1 MRGPS
6 RTSSSVKTSLNL
18 LKVSLAVLR
27 ETPIPGIGAAAEA
40 LSQVLNRT
48 QEMQDNA
55 AGWKN
60 LEDRVQ
66 SLAFLGSQDYDMDS
80 QLRDRFTKD
89 LEQIRQ
95 SILDS
100 RKQGRMRLFFS
111 ATEDSSFLNKYNS
124 GLSDLVT
131 DITVDFSSKTQRT
144 FAQLRED
151 LRQFK
156 VYRPQYLF
164 SCRVNCHKQN
174 NLVAVEKLEDSAKA
188 DTITHALTQKF
199 GNAIVMGNGTVGLE
213 TATSDKM
220 PNASQEF
227 TGTIHVTSGVVGI
240 RQTST
245 RAY

>member
-1 MRGPS
+1 
-6 RTSSSVKTSLNL
+6 
-18 LKVSLAVLR
+18 
-27 ETPIPGIGAAAEA
+27 
-40 LSQVLNRT
+40 
-48 QEMQDNA
+48 MQDNA
-55 AGWKN
+55 ADWKI

-80 QLRDRFTKD
+80 QLRDRFTKH
-89 LEQIRQ
+89 LGQIRQ

-100 RKQGRMRLFFS
+100 RKQGRMRRFFS

-151 LRQFK
+151 LGQFK
-156 VYRPQYLF
+156 
-164 SCRVNCHKQN
+164 N

-188 DTITHALTQKF
+188 DTIAHVLTQKF
-199 GNAIVMGNGTVGLE
+199 GNTIVMGNGTVGLE
-213 TATSDKM
+213 TTTDDKM
-220 PNASQEF
+220 PNTSQEF

-240 RQTST
+240 KIST
-245 RAY
+245 PAG